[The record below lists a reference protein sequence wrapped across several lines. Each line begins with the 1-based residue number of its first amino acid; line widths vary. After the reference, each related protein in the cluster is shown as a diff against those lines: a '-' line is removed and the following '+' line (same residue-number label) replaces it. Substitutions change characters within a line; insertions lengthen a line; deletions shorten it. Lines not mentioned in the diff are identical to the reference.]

1 MDHLFKLHRILR
13 ICAIIFITTATIII
27 IIAVIWY
34 LLFVIITCIIIYRY
48 YYYYCWFSYF
58 FFHREHF
65 LQMFVHGVTP
75 GQPLVLMV
83 KQDEKGLAL
92 KDAVLKKCPSI
103 PSSFILMHQGRK
115 VIKKYGNCRGVIW
128 LASK

>member
-1 MDHLFKLHRILR
+1 
-13 ICAIIFITTATIII
+13 
-27 IIAVIWY
+27 
-34 LLFVIITCIIIYRY
+34 
-48 YYYYCWFSYF
+48 
-58 FFHREHF
+58 
-65 LQMFVHGVTP
+65 MFVHGVRP

-115 VIKKYGNCRGVIW
+115 VIKKYGKWQRRD
-128 LASK
+128 LAGIQIEITLWKELICTFKSLLCFMKT